1 MFTKLLKHEWRAT
14 KGILALLCVIVLIA
28 GITIGS
34 TMHTMVSASRD
45 GATIRIDGTPVPETL
60 KPMSEFAEVACVL
73 LIMAGVGA
81 VAICSAGSLFFLIY
95 RFYKRCFTDEGYLT
109 FTLPVTTHQILLSSL
124 VNTIIGELMMLVA
137 VGLAVGIAALLF
149 LGAFPENLIW
159 QDMSAGLKEAFGQ
172 MWASLAEHMD
182 VFASLTVTG
191 IIGALSEL
199 IVMMLAVTIGA
210 MIAKKNKIL
219 AAVGVY
225 YGISILQSFALTFAN
240 LSVVDKQTVLGLFSV
255 TSLTSLVIG
264 IGGYFL
270 MHYLTDKK
278 LNLT

>member
-1 MFTKLLKHEWRAT
+1 MFTKLLKHEWQAT
-14 KGILALLCVIVLIA
+14 KGILALLCVIILISGLAIGGVMHHVVTA
-28 GITIGS
+28 GEDIVVIDET
-34 TMHTMVSASRD
+34 TVSS
-45 GATIRIDGTPVPETL
+45 ETA
-60 KPMSEFAEVACVL
+60 MSNFEEVMCVL

-81 VAICSAGSLFFLIY
+81 VAICSAGSLFFLVY

-109 FTLPVTTHQILLSSL
+109 FTLPVTSHQILLSSFL
-124 VNTIIGELMMLVA
+124 NTIIGELIMLAAVCLSVA
-137 VGLAVGIAALLF
+137 IAVLLF
-149 LGAFPENLIW
+149 LTAFPENLIW
-159 QDMSAGLKEAFGQ
+159 ADVSVGLKEAFSQ
-172 MWASLAEHMD
+172 MWASLAEHID
-182 VFASLTVTG
+182 VLASMTVTG

-199 IVMMLAVTIGA
+199 IVLMLAVTIGA

>member
-28 GITIGS
+28 GLTIGC
-34 TMHTMVSASRD
+34 TMHYIIWNDQNGTVVNMNDAGIATKFVS
-45 GATIRIDGTPVPETL
+45 
-60 KPMSEFAEVACVL
+60 VACVL

-81 VAICSAGSLFFLIY
+81 VAICSAGSLFFLIF

-124 VNTIIGELMMLVA
+124 VNTILSEIIMIAA
-137 VGLAVGIAALLF
+137 VCLSVGIAAVLF
-149 LGAFPENLIW
+149 LATFPENLIW
-159 QDMSAGLKEAFGQ
+159 ADVSVGLKEAFSQ
-172 MWASLAEHMD
+172 MWASLAEHID
-182 VFASLTVTG
+182 VLASMTVTG

-199 IVMMLAVTIGA
+199 IVLMLAVTIGA
-210 MIAKKNKIL
+210 LIAKKNKIL

-225 YGISILQSFALTFAN
+225 YGIGIVQSFVFTFVN
-240 LSVVDKQTVLGLFSV
+240 LSVWDKHTVLGFFSV

-270 MHYLTDKK
+270 MHYLVDKK

>member
-28 GITIGS
+28 GLTIGC
-34 TMHTMVSASRD
+34 TMHYIIWNDQNGTVVNMNDAGIATKFVS
-45 GATIRIDGTPVPETL
+45 
-60 KPMSEFAEVACVL
+60 VACVL
-73 LIMAGVGA
+73 LIMTGVGA
-81 VAICSAGSLFFLIY
+81 VAICSAGSLFFLVY

-109 FTLPVTTHQILLSSL
+109 FTLPVTTHQILLSSFL
-124 VNTIIGELMMLVA
+124 NTIIGELIMLAA
-137 VGLAVGIAALLF
+137 VCLSVGITVLLF
-149 LGAFPENLIW
+149 LAAFPENLIW
-159 QDMSAGLKEAFGQ
+159 ADISVGLKEAFSQ

-182 VFASLTVTG
+182 VLASLAGTG
-191 IIGALSEL
+191 IISVLSEL
-199 IVMMLAVTIGA
+199 IVLMLAVTIGA
-210 MIAKKNKIL
+210 LIAKKHKIL

-225 YGISILQSFALTFAN
+225 YGISIVQSFALTFAN
-240 LSVVDKQTVLGLFSV
+240 LSVVDKQIVLEFFSV

-270 MHYLTDKK
+270 MHYLVDKK

>member
-28 GITIGS
+28 GLTIGC
-34 TMHTMVSASRD
+34 TMHYIIWNDQNGTVVNMNDAGIATKFVS
-45 GATIRIDGTPVPETL
+45 
-60 KPMSEFAEVACVL
+60 VACVL

-81 VAICSAGSLFFLIY
+81 VAICSAGSLFFLIF

-124 VNTIIGELMMLVA
+124 VNTILSEIIMIAA
-137 VGLAVGIAALLF
+137 VCLSVGIAVLLF
-149 LGAFPENLIW
+149 LAAFPENLIW
-159 QDMSAGLKEAFGQ
+159 ADVSVGLKEAFSQ
-172 MWASLAEHMD
+172 MWASLAEHLD
-182 VFASLTVTG
+182 VLASMTVTG

-199 IVMMLAVTIGA
+199 IVLMLAVTIGA

-225 YGISILQSFALTFAN
+225 YGIGIVQSFVFTFVN
-240 LSVVDKQTVLGLFSV
+240 LSVWDKHTVLGFFSV

>member
-28 GITIGS
+28 GLTIGC
-34 TMHTMVSASRD
+34 TMHYIIWNDQNGTVVNMNDAGIATKFVS
-45 GATIRIDGTPVPETL
+45 
-60 KPMSEFAEVACVL
+60 VACVL
-73 LIMAGVGA
+73 LIMTGVGA
-81 VAICSAGSLFFLIY
+81 VAICSAGSLFFLVY

-109 FTLPVTTHQILLSSL
+109 FTLPVTTHQILLSSFL
-124 VNTIIGELMMLVA
+124 NTIIGELIMLVA
-137 VGLAVGIAALLF
+137 VCLSVAIAVLLF
-149 LGAFPENLIW
+149 LAAFPENLIW
-159 QDMSAGLKEAFGQ
+159 ADVSVGLKEAFSQ
-172 MWASLAEHMD
+172 MWASLAEHLD
-182 VFASLTVTG
+182 VLASMTVTG

-199 IVMMLAVTIGA
+199 IVLMLAVTIGA
-210 MIAKKNKIL
+210 LIAKKNKIL

-225 YGISILQSFALTFAN
+225 YGIGIVQSFVFTFVN
-240 LSVVDKQTVLGLFSV
+240 LSVWDKHTVLGFFSV

-270 MHYLTDKK
+270 MHYLVDKK

>member
-28 GITIGS
+28 GLTIGC
-34 TMHTMVSASRD
+34 TMHYIIWNDQNGTVVNMNDAGIATKFVS
-45 GATIRIDGTPVPETL
+45 
-60 KPMSEFAEVACVL
+60 VACVL

-109 FTLPVTTHQILLSSL
+109 FTLPVTTHQILLSSF
-124 VNTIIGELMMLVA
+124 VNTIIGELIMMVC
-137 VGLAVGIAALLF
+137 VFLAVGIAAVLF
-149 LGAFPENLIW
+149 LTAFPENLIW
-159 QDMSAGLKEAFGQ
+159 ADVSVGLKEAFSQ

-210 MIAKKNKIL
+210 LVAKKHKIL

>member
-28 GITIGS
+28 GLTIGC
-34 TMHTMVSASRD
+34 TMHYIIWNDQNGTVVNMNDAGIATKFVS
-45 GATIRIDGTPVPETL
+45 
-60 KPMSEFAEVACVL
+60 VACVL
-73 LIMAGVGA
+73 LIMTGVGA
-81 VAICSAGSLFFLIY
+81 VAICSAGSLFFLVY

-109 FTLPVTTHQILLSSL
+109 FTLPVTTHQILLSSFL
-124 VNTIIGELMMLVA
+124 NTIIGALIMLVA
-137 VGLAVGIAALLF
+137 VCLSVAIAVLLF
-149 LGAFPENLIW
+149 LAAFPENLIW
-159 QDMSAGLKEAFGQ
+159 ADISVGLKEAFSQ

-182 VFASLTVTG
+182 VLASLAGTG
-191 IIGALSEL
+191 IISVLSEL
-199 IVMMLAVTIGA
+199 IVLMLAVTIGA
-210 MIAKKNKIL
+210 LIAKKHKIL

-225 YGISILQSFALTFAN
+225 YGISIVQSFALTFAN
-240 LSVVDKQTVLGLFSV
+240 LSVVDKQIVLEFFSV

-270 MHYLTDKK
+270 MHYLVDKK

>member
-28 GITIGS
+28 GITIGC
-34 TMHTMVSASRD
+34 TMQIMVNASRD
-45 GATIRIDGTPVPETL
+45 GATIGVNGAPIPETL
-60 KPMSEFAEVACVL
+60 QPMSEFAEVACVL

-81 VAICSAGSLFFLIY
+81 VAICSAGSLFFLVY

-109 FTLPVTTHQILLSSL
+109 FTLPVTTHQILLSSFL
-124 VNTIIGELMMLVA
+124 NTIIGELIMLVA
-137 VGLAVGIAALLF
+137 VCLSVAIAVLLF
-149 LGAFPENLIW
+149 LAAFPENLIW
-159 QDMSAGLKEAFGQ
+159 ADVSVGLKEAFSQ
-172 MWASLAEHMD
+172 MWASLAEHID
-182 VFASLTVTG
+182 VLASMTVTG

-199 IVMMLAVTIGA
+199 IVLMLAVTIGA
-210 MIAKKNKIL
+210 LIAKKNKIL

-225 YGISILQSFALTFAN
+225 YGIGIVQSFVFTFVN
-240 LSVVDKQTVLGLFSV
+240 LSVWDKHTVLGFFSV

-270 MHYLTDKK
+270 MHYLVDKK

>member
-14 KGILALLCVIVLIA
+14 KGILALLCIIILIA
-28 GITIGS
+28 GITIGC
-34 TMHTMVSASRD
+34 TMYTMVSASRD
-45 GATIRIDGTPVPETL
+45 GATISVDGSLKVETMQPL
-60 KPMSEFAEVACVL
+60 SEFAEVACVL

-81 VAICSAGSLFFLIY
+81 VAICSAGSLFFLIF
-95 RFYKRCFTDEGYLT
+95 RFYKRCFPDEGYLT

-124 VNTIIGELMMLVA
+124 VNTIIGEIIMLVA
-137 VGLAVGIAALLF
+137 VCLSVGIAAVLF
-149 LGAFPENLIW
+149 LAAFPENLIW
-159 QDMSAGLKEAFGQ
+159 ADVSVGLKEAFSQ
-172 MWASLAEHMD
+172 MWVSLAEHLD
-182 VFASLTVTG
+182 VLASMTVTG

-199 IVMMLAVTIGA
+199 IVRMLAVTIGA
-210 MIAKKNKIL
+210 MIAKNNKIL

-225 YGISILQSFALTFAN
+225 YGISILQSFVFTFVN
-240 LSVVDKQTVLGLFSV
+240 LSVWDKHTVLGFFSV

-270 MHYLTDKK
+270 MHYLVDKK

>member
-14 KGILALLCVIVLIA
+14 RGILALLCVIILIS

-34 TMHTMVSASRD
+34 VMHIMVSADSD
-45 GATIRIDGTPVPETL
+45 DSMIVLNEDATAASVG
-60 KPMSEFAEVACVL
+60 PMSEFAEIICVL
-73 LIMAGVGA
+73 LIMAGVSA

-124 VNTIIGELMMLVA
+124 VNTILSELIMIAA
-137 VGLAVGIAALLF
+137 VCLSVGIAAILF
-149 LGAFPENLIW
+149 LVAFPENLIW
-159 QDMSAGLKEAFGQ
+159 ADVTVGLKEAFGQ
-172 MWASLAEHMD
+172 MRDSLLEHID
-182 VFASLTVTG
+182 VFAAVAGTG
-191 IIGALSEL
+191 VISVLAEL
-199 IVMMLAVTIGA
+199 IVLMLAVTIGA
-210 MIAKKNKIL
+210 MIAKKYKIL

-225 YGISILQSFALTFAN
+225 YGISMVQSFVLTAAN
-240 LSVVDKQTVLGLFSV
+240 LSIVQEENITKLFSA
-255 TSLTSLVIG
+255 TGLTSLVIG

-278 LNLT
+278 LNLA

>member
-34 TMHTMVSASRD
+34 TMHYIIWNDQNGTVVNMNDAGIATKFVS
-45 GATIRIDGTPVPETL
+45 
-60 KPMSEFAEVACVL
+60 VACVL

-109 FTLPVTTHQILLSSL
+109 FTLPVTTHQILLSSF
-124 VNTIIGELMMLVA
+124 VNTIIGELIMMVC
-137 VGLAVGIAALLF
+137 VFLAVGIAAVLF
-149 LGAFPENLIW
+149 LTAFPENLIW
-159 QDMSAGLKEAFGQ
+159 ADVSVGLKEAFSQ

-210 MIAKKNKIL
+210 LVAKKHKIL

>member
-28 GITIGS
+28 GLTIGC
-34 TMHTMVSASRD
+34 TMHYIIWNDQNGTVVNMNDAGIATKFVS
-45 GATIRIDGTPVPETL
+45 
-60 KPMSEFAEVACVL
+60 VACVL
-73 LIMAGVGA
+73 LIMTGVGA
-81 VAICSAGSLFFLIY
+81 VAICSAGSLFFLVY

-109 FTLPVTTHQILLSSL
+109 FTLPVTTHQILLSSFL
-124 VNTIIGELMMLVA
+124 NTIIGELIMLVA
-137 VGLAVGIAALLF
+137 VCLSVAIAVLLF
-149 LGAFPENLIW
+149 LAAFPENLIW
-159 QDMSAGLKEAFGQ
+159 ADISVGLKEAFSQ
-172 MWASLAEHMD
+172 MWASLAEHID
-182 VFASLTVTG
+182 VLASMTVTG

-199 IVMMLAVTIGA
+199 IVLMLAVTIGA
-210 MIAKKNKIL
+210 LIAKKHKIL

-225 YGISILQSFALTFAN
+225 YGIGIVQSFVFTFVN
-240 LSVVDKQTVLGLFSV
+240 LSVWDKHTVLGFFSL

-270 MHYLTDKK
+270 MHYLVDKK

>member
-28 GITIGS
+28 GITIGC
-34 TMHTMVSASRD
+34 TMHYIIWNDQNGAVVNMNDAGIATKFVS
-45 GATIRIDGTPVPETL
+45 
-60 KPMSEFAEVACVL
+60 VACVL

-81 VAICSAGSLFFLIY
+81 AAICSAGSLFFLIY
-95 RFYKRCFTDEGYLT
+95 RFYKRCFTDEGCLT

-124 VNTIIGELMMLVA
+124 VNTIIGELIMLVA
-137 VGLAVGIAALLF
+137 VCLSVGIAVLLF
-149 LGAFPENLIW
+149 LAAFPENLIW
-159 QDMSAGLKEAFGQ
+159 ADVSVGLKEAFSR
-172 MWASLAEHMD
+172 MWASLAEHRD
-182 VFASLTVTG
+182 VLASMTVTG
-191 IIGALSEL
+191 IITALSEL
-199 IVMMLAVTIGA
+199 VVLMLAVTIGSL
-210 MIAKKNKIL
+210 IAKKHKIL

-225 YGISILQSFALTFAN
+225 YGISLVQSFALTFAN
-240 LSVVDKQTVLGLFSV
+240 LSVSDKQTVLSLFSA

-270 MHYLTDKK
+270 MHHLTDKK

>member
-28 GITIGS
+28 GLTIGC
-34 TMHTMVSASRD
+34 TMHYIIWNDQNGTVVNMNDAGIATKFVS
-45 GATIRIDGTPVPETL
+45 
-60 KPMSEFAEVACVL
+60 VACVL
-73 LIMAGVGA
+73 LIMTGVGA
-81 VAICSAGSLFFLIY
+81 VAICSAGSLFFLVY

-109 FTLPVTTHQILLSSL
+109 FTLPVTTHQILLSSFL
-124 VNTIIGELMMLVA
+124 NTIIGELIMLVA
-137 VGLAVGIAALLF
+137 VCLSVAIAVLLF
-149 LGAFPENLIW
+149 LAAFPENLIW
-159 QDMSAGLKEAFGQ
+159 ADISVGLKEAFSQ

-182 VFASLTVTG
+182 VLASLAGTG
-191 IIGALSEL
+191 IISVLSEL
-199 IVMMLAVTIGA
+199 IVLMLAVTIGA
-210 MIAKKNKIL
+210 LIAKKHKIL

-225 YGISILQSFALTFAN
+225 YGISIVQSFALTFAN
-240 LSVVDKQTVLGLFSV
+240 LSVVDKQIVLEFFSV

-270 MHYLTDKK
+270 MHYLVDKK

>member
-28 GITIGS
+28 GLTIGC
-34 TMHTMVSASRD
+34 TMHYIIWNDQNGTVVNMNDAGIATKFVS
-45 GATIRIDGTPVPETL
+45 
-60 KPMSEFAEVACVL
+60 VACVL

-81 VAICSAGSLFFLIY
+81 VAICSAGSLFFLIF

-124 VNTIIGELMMLVA
+124 VNTILSEIIMIAA
-137 VGLAVGIAALLF
+137 VCLSVGIAVLLF
-149 LGAFPENLIW
+149 LAAFPENLIW
-159 QDMSAGLKEAFGQ
+159 ADVSVGLKEAFSQ
-172 MWASLAEHMD
+172 MWASLAEHLD
-182 VFASLTVTG
+182 VLASMTVTG

-199 IVMMLAVTIGA
+199 IVLMLAVTIGA
-210 MIAKKNKIL
+210 MIVKKNKIL

-225 YGISILQSFALTFAN
+225 YGIGIVQSFVFTFVN
-240 LSVVDKQTVLGLFSV
+240 LSVWDKHTVLGFFSV

>member
-28 GITIGS
+28 GLTIGC
-34 TMHTMVSASRD
+34 TMHYIIWNDQNGTVVNMNDAGIATKFVS
-45 GATIRIDGTPVPETL
+45 
-60 KPMSEFAEVACVL
+60 VACVL

-124 VNTIIGELMMLVA
+124 VNTIIGEIIMLVA
-137 VGLAVGIAALLF
+137 VCLSVGIAAVLF
-149 LGAFPENLIW
+149 LMAFPENLIW
-159 QDMSAGLKEAFGQ
+159 ADVSVGLKEAFGQ

>member
-14 KGILALLCVIVLIA
+14 RGILALLCIIVLIA
-28 GITIGS
+28 GITIGC
-34 TMHTMVSASRD
+34 TMQIMVNASRD
-45 GATIRIDGTPVPETL
+45 GATIGVNGAPIPETL
-60 KPMSEFAEVACVL
+60 QPMSEFAEVACVL

-81 VAICSAGSLFFLIY
+81 VAICSAGSLFFLVY

-109 FTLPVTTHQILLSSL
+109 FTLPVTTHQILLSSFL
-124 VNTIIGELMMLVA
+124 NTIIGELIMLVA
-137 VGLAVGIAALLF
+137 VCLSVGIAVLLF
-149 LGAFPENLIW
+149 LAAFPENLIW
-159 QDMSAGLKEAFGQ
+159 ADVSVGLKEAFSQ
-172 MWASLAEHMD
+172 MWASLAEHID
-182 VFASLTVTG
+182 VLASMTVTG

-199 IVMMLAVTIGA
+199 IVLMLAVTIGA
-210 MIAKKNKIL
+210 LIAKKHKIL

-225 YGISILQSFALTFAN
+225 YGIGIVQSFVFTFVN
-240 LSVVDKQTVLGLFSV
+240 LSVWDKHTVLGFFSL

-270 MHYLTDKK
+270 MHYLVDKK

>member
-14 KGILALLCVIVLIA
+14 KGILALLCVIILIA
-28 GITIGS
+28 GLTIGC
-34 TMHTMVSASRD
+34 TMHYIIWNDQNGTVVNMNDAGIATKFVS
-45 GATIRIDGTPVPETL
+45 
-60 KPMSEFAEVACVL
+60 VACVL

-109 FTLPVTTHQILLSSL
+109 FTLPVTTHQILLSSF
-124 VNTIIGELMMLVA
+124 VNTIIGELIMMVC
-137 VGLAVGIAALLF
+137 VFLAVGIAAVLF
-149 LGAFPENLIW
+149 LTAFPENLIW
-159 QDMSAGLKEAFGQ
+159 ADVSVGLKEAFSQ

-210 MIAKKNKIL
+210 LVAKKHKIL

>member
-28 GITIGS
+28 GLTIGC
-34 TMHTMVSASRD
+34 TMHYIIWNDQNGTVVNMNDAGIATKFVS
-45 GATIRIDGTPVPETL
+45 
-60 KPMSEFAEVACVL
+60 VACVL

-81 VAICSAGSLFFLIY
+81 VAICSAGSLFFLIF

-109 FTLPVTTHQILLSSL
+109 FTLPVTTHQILLSSFL
-124 VNTIIGELMMLVA
+124 NTIIGELIMLVA
-137 VGLAVGIAALLF
+137 VCLSVAIAVLLF
-149 LGAFPENLIW
+149 LAAFPENLIW
-159 QDMSAGLKEAFGQ
+159 ADVSVGLKEAFSQ
-172 MWASLAEHMD
+172 MWASLAEHID
-182 VFASLTVTG
+182 VLASMTVTG

-199 IVMMLAVTIGA
+199 IVLMLAVTIGA

-225 YGISILQSFALTFAN
+225 YGIGIVQSFVFTFVN
-240 LSVVDKQTVLGLFSV
+240 LSVWDKHTVLGFFSV

>member
-14 KGILALLCVIVLIA
+14 RGILGLLCIIILIA
-28 GITIGS
+28 GITIGC
-34 TMHTMVSASRD
+34 TMYIMVSDSRD

-60 KPMSEFAEVACVL
+60 KPMSEFAEVMCVL
-73 LIMAGVGA
+73 LIMAGVSA

-124 VNTIIGELMMLVA
+124 VNTIIGEIIMLVA
-137 VGLAVGIAALLF
+137 VCLSVGIAAVLF
-149 LGAFPENLIW
+149 LAAFPENLIW
-159 QDMSAGLKEAFGQ
+159 ADVSAGLKEAFSQ
-172 MWASLAEHMD
+172 MWNSLVENID
-182 VFASLTVTG
+182 VLSSLTVTG
-191 IIGALSEL
+191 IISALSEL
-199 IVMMLAVTIGA
+199 IVLMLAVTIGA
-210 MIAKKNKIL
+210 MVAKKHKIL

-225 YGISILQSFALTFAN
+225 YGISMVQSFVLAIAS
-240 LSVVDKQTVLGLFSV
+240 LSVVSVENVLHIFSV
-255 TSLTSLVIG
+255 TGLTSLVIA
-264 IGGYFL
+264 ISGYFL